1 MGIEG
6 SRETDQLHWQ
16 ENHPRAETGVEH
28 GQLETSLCVQAVCHA
43 VEGLLTPLAPA
54 ALLPLHQPLATS
66 LSGGAAYLDLLEGS
80 TLHLAPDMNIYVL
93 SALNTPPLPFLA
105 PNLAN

>member
-6 SRETDQLHWQ
+6 SRETDQLHGQ
-16 ENHPRAETGVEH
+16 ENHPRAKTGVEH
-28 GQLETSLCVQAVCHA
+28 GQLETSLCVQAVCCA
-43 VEGLLTPLAPA
+43 VEGLVTPRAPA
-54 ALLPLHQPLATS
+54 AVLPLHQPLATS
-66 LSGGAAYLDLLEGS
+66 LSGGTAYLGLLEGS
-80 TLHLAPDMNIYVL
+80 TLHLAPGMNIYVL